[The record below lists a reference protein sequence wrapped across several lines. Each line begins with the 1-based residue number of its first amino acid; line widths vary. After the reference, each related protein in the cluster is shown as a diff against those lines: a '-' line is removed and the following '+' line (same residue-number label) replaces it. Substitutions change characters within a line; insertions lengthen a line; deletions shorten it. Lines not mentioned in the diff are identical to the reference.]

1 MSQAASATR
10 TVLATIFVNT
20 ALALTKL
27 ISGYLGS
34 TYALIADGI
43 ESLLDIFTSV
53 AVWGG
58 LKYAERPPDHNH
70 PFGHGRAESLAALV
84 VALVVIAAGLGI
96 AFQSIHEILTPH
108 SVPRPFTLF
117 VLLGVVLTKEL
128 LYRRVARIGQE
139 ANSTALTNEAWHQR
153 SDALTS
159 AAAFLGIL
167 IAVTGGKEYASADDW
182 AALFASGI
190 ICLNGGV
197 LLRTALAEVMDES
210 PSDELLAAVRGAA
223 EEVAGVVRIE
233 KCRVRKL
240 GFSYHVDIH
249 VEVDGEL
256 PVWRGH
262 EIAHKVKDALLH
274 EARLSV
280 SDAVVHIEPDSGLQP
295 RAAQDKRGDAEVDH
309 PSCDINQP
317 HNRGC

>member
-1 MSQAASATR
+1 MSHASSATR
-10 TVLATIFVNT
+10 IVLATIFVNT

-27 ISGYLGS
+27 LSGYLGNS
-34 TYALIADGI
+34 YALIADGI

-58 LKYAERPPDHNH
+58 LKLAERPPDENH

-84 VALVVIAAGLGI
+84 VALIVLAAGVGI
-96 AFQSIHEILTPH
+96 AFQSVHEILTPH

-128 LYRRVARIGQE
+128 LYRRVARAGQE

-159 AAAFLGIL
+159 AAAFVGIL
-167 IAVTGGKEYASADDW
+167 IAVIGGDGYASADDW
-182 AALFASGI
+182 AALFAAGI
-190 ICLNGGV
+190 ICLNGG
-197 LLRTALAEVMDES
+197 LLMRRALAEVMDES
-210 PSDELLAAVRGAA
+210 PSDKLIAAVRQAA

-233 KCRVRKL
+233 KCRVRKTGL
-240 GFSYHVDIH
+240 TYHVDIH

-262 EIAHKVKDALLH
+262 EIAHKVKDALLG
-274 EARLSV
+274 EVGLSV
-280 SDAVVHIEPDSGLQP
+280 SDAVIHIEPAAGYNSVP
-295 RAAQDKRGDAEVDH
+295 RKISAATLK
-309 PSCDINQP
+309 
-317 HNRGC
+317 